1 MKNLVLILMMVLA
14 TIACAQK
21 QAESKV
27 PEAAKT
33 AFAKLNP
40 SIAKV
45 KWDKEESSYE
55 VNFKNAAGKEESILF
70 DAQGNVLETE
80 VEIAITDLPDPAKAY
95 LAQQFQ
101 KAKIREAAKL
111 IDAKGSI
118 SYEAEIKGKDFI
130 FDAQGKL
137 KQ

>member
-1 MKNLVLILMMVLA
+1 MKNLVFILMVVL
-14 TIACAQK
+14 TITACAQK
-21 QAESKV
+21 QAESKI
-27 PEAAKT
+27 PDAAKT
-33 AFAKLNP
+33 AFTKLNP

-55 VNFKNAAGKEESILF
+55 ANFKNAAGKEESILF
-70 DAQGNVLETE
+70 DAQGKVLETE
-80 VEIAITDLPDPAKAY
+80 IEIAITDLPDSAQAY

-111 IDAKGSI
+111 IDAAGSI